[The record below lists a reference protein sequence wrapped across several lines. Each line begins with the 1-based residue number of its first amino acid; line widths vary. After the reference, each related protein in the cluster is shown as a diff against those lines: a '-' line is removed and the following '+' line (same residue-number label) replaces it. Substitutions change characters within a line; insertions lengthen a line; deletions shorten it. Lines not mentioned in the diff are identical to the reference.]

1 MHALTHNIGALF
13 LAKPRLG
20 SLSLSLTIGLRRAPA
35 RPPALHSLSAGGL
48 AAFFRPFPPPSAVA
62 HKLSNK

>member
-20 SLSLSLTIGLRRAPA
+20 SLSLTIGLGRAPA